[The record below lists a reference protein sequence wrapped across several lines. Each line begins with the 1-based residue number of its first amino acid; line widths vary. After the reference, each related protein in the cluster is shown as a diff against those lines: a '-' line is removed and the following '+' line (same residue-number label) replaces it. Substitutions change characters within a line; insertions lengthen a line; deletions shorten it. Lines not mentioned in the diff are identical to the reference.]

1 MFTEKNELTLIEPEK
16 TVIIY
21 IMDRGPNHW
30 LYNIEN

>member
-16 TVIIY
+16 TVII
-21 IMDRGPNHW
+21 MDREPNHW